1 MASPRLAAE
10 KSEMSLAKNNE
21 DRVDVFVSI
30 NTCHGYNNKAEY
42 LYFYSGRIKTNMNH
56 KEFRKYLKY
65 KVFMQELR
73 SYFETGGLIRSLKL
87 ERG

>member
-10 KSEMSLAKNNE
+10 KREMSLAKNNE

-42 LYFYSGRIKTNMNH
+42 LFL
-56 KEFRKYLKY
+56 FRPYKNKYESQGILK
-65 KVFMQELR
+65 
-73 SYFETGGLIRSLKL
+73 IL
-87 ERG
+87 EI

>member
-10 KSEMSLAKNNE
+10 KREMSLAKNNE

-42 LYFYSGRIKTNMNH
+42 LFL
-56 KEFRKYLKY
+56 FRAYKNKYESQGILKI
-65 KVFMQELR
+65 
-73 SYFETGGLIRSLKL
+73 FEI
-87 ERG
+87 